1 MAQQISKMNLF
12 AQVFA
17 EWTIEI
23 LIKCFDITTY
33 KNVESDFYAPH
44 FVTRVYT

>member
-12 AQVFA
+12 AQVFK

-23 LIKCFDITTY
+23 LIKCFDITFTELRT
-33 KNVESDFYAPH
+33 KML
-44 FVTRVYT
+44 RVISTHHIL